1 MVKFLYER
9 TVNFSDVLS
18 IVFSKDELKL
28 DPLVTKGFNEK
39 KSAATK
45 DEVSHFLGD
54 MRALEQLN
62 GYKLCPTKTCHHQ
75 RSVLYALLVFI
86 LQRRKTFNLIHAEQ
100 LVSILNQHCQHNEI
114 IKFDIANPSTLVKA
128 LIEGGKQY
136 EAVNYSVEQLQA
148 LDDNIE
154 RIIFVGICLANYL
167 SSDVISIY
175 MITSFGLYL
184 EATKSDIK
192 FIEDLKSWQQENK
205 HMGEVLSKLENFLQG
220 RNNNSKNKNIPEQ
233 VVKYAI
239 FLHDFFRDLNLVK
252 NSLKEYLSVEINH
265 SAKCY
270 FYESYLSETWRN
282 LSFPFQNFNNTIA
295 NSYSLQL
302 YVLNDLIK
310 QTVTGDEKSMLE
322 EMIVS
327 FNSVPQKSENPYHVV
342 IANRANMV
350 SLKKLLQNIFSLSVH
365 LIEKREREDLANP
378 ANKKQKLSFKLGRG
392 AEVFMEEILKCIRHH
407 EGEELVKLEVSPKQG
422 ENTNSSDETKIVD
435 SPDSPGKSL
444 TDSGKRDGSPVL
456 KSSVPKKDH
465 HEITQLEFN
474 VDCLIS
480 RGIVNELFESK
491 NQERRK
497 PKVAKGVRD
506 TTPAQSRV
514 KNMAFN
520 TIRGIFNKH
529 GAVEIDTPVFELKET
544 LVGKYGEEG
553 GKLIYDLSDQGG
565 ELLSLRYDLTVPFA
579 RYLATN
585 NLKKIKR
592 FHIGKV
598 YRRDQPDMNRG
609 RFREFYQCDLDI
621 AGSYESMLPDAE
633 ILTIIHEIMTSLDV
647 GKFEIKLCHR
657 MLLEGIIVLAGAPL
671 DKFKTI
677 CSSIDKLDKESW
689 EDVACE
695 LINEKGVHPDAVAKI
710 KTFVQHRGKIEDL
723 LAKFEETKLFAN
735 HENSL
740 KALEELQVVAKYL
753 KLLKSYESVTLDMS
767 LARGLDYYT
776 GLIYEVVVEGSK
788 VGSVGAG
795 GRYDQLV
802 GMFGSN
808 EIPCIGMSI
817 GIERIF
823 VLLEEKL
830 KKTHQDIRENETEF
844 LVATIGKNLLEHK
857 LEMLGWLWDH
867 GFKSEMVYEA
877 GPKPQ
882 KQLSFALEGK
892 IPFILWLGEDEIK
905 NAIVKIKVVSSDL
918 VHLQERRVHS
928 EQV

>member
-1 MVKFLYER
+1 MVRFLYER
-9 TVNFSDVLS
+9 AVNFNDVLS
-18 IVFSKDELKL
+18 VVFSKDELKL
-28 DPLVTKGFNEK
+28 DALVTKGFNEK
-39 KSAATK
+39 NTPATK
-45 DEVSHFLGD
+45 DEASSILSE

-75 RSVLYALLVFI
+75 RAILYALLVFI
-86 LQRRKTFNLIHAEQ
+86 LQRRKVFNLNQAEQ
-100 LVSILNQHCQHNEI
+100 LVSILNRHDQQDQV
-114 IKFDIANPSTLVKA
+114 IKFDIANPSTFVKA
-128 LIEGGKQY
+128 LLEGG
-136 EAVNYSVEQLQA
+136 EHFPASGYSKEQLQL

-167 SSDVISIY
+167 SSDAISIY
-175 MITSFGLYL
+175 MIVSFGIYL
-184 EATKSDIK
+184 EATKTDIK
-192 FIEDLKSWQQENK
+192 FIEDLKSWNLDNK
-205 HMGEVLSKLENFLQG
+205 MMAEVLAKLENFLQG
-220 RNNNSKNKNIPEQ
+220 RNNNGKNKNIPEQ
-233 VVKYAI
+233 VIKYAI
-239 FLHDFFRDLNLVK
+239 FLNDFFKDLLQIK
-252 NSLKEYLSVEINH
+252 NALKDYLSVEINH

-310 QTVTGDEKSMLE
+310 QAVTGDEKSMLE
-322 EMIVS
+322 EIIIS
-327 FNSVPQKSENPYHVV
+327 FNSVSQKSENPYHIV
-342 IANRANMV
+342 IANRANML

-365 LIEKREREDLANP
+365 LIEKRENEDLANP
-378 ANKKQKLSFKLGRG
+378 LNKKQKISFKLGRG
-392 AEVFMEEILKCIRHH
+392 AEVFMEEILKCNRNH
-407 EGEELVKLEVSPKQG
+407 EGEEITKEGQSPKKG
-422 ENTNSSDETKIVD
+422 ENSIEESTRVEG
-435 SPDSPGKSL
+435 PESPGAKSQS
-444 TDSGKRDGSPVL
+444 DSGKLVSSPVL
-456 KSSVPKKDH
+456 RSSTPKKDN
-465 HEITQLEFN
+465 HEVKHLEFN
-474 VDCLIS
+474 VDCLVS
-480 RGIVNELFESK
+480 RQIVYDLFESK
-491 NQERRK
+491 NQERRR

-506 TTPAQSRV
+506 TTPSQSRI
-514 KNMAFN
+514 KNLAFN
-520 TIRGIFNKH
+520 IIRGIFNKH

-544 LVGKYGEEG
+544 LLGKYGEEG

-633 ILTIIHEIMTSLDV
+633 ILTIIHEIMSSLDV

-657 MLLEGIIVLAGAPL
+657 VLLEGIVVLSGAPL

-677 CSSIDKLDKESW
+677 CSSIDKLDKEPW
-689 EDVACE
+689 EAVASE
-695 LINEKGVHPDAVAKI
+695 LINEKGVSSEAVEKI
-710 KTFVQHRGKIEDL
+710 KVFVQNRGKIDDL

-735 HENSL
+735 HENSVQ
-740 KALEELQVVAKYL
+740 ALEELKLVSKYL
-753 KLLKSYESVTLDMS
+753 KILKSYDSVTLDMS

-795 GRYDQLV
+795 GRYDHLV
-802 GMFGSN
+802 GMFGTN

-830 KKTHQDIRENETEF
+830 KKMHQDIRENETEF
-844 LVATIGKNLLEHK
+844 LVATVGKNLLENK
-857 LEMLGWLWDH
+857 LEMLGWLWEH
-867 GFKSEMVYEA
+867 GFKAEIVYESS
-877 GPKPQ
+877 PKPQ
-882 KQLSFALEGK
+882 KQLSYALEGK
-892 IPFILWLGEDEIK
+892 IPYIIWLGEDEIK
-905 NAIVKIKVVSSDL
+905 NSIVKVKVK
-918 VHLQERRVHS
+918 
-928 EQV
+928 